1 MTGKSYKIEV
11 SKSAKKDLKSLP
23 RKDLLKIAI
32 LIEEL
37 ANDPFPVGCK
47 KLKGIDNLYRV
58 RQGNYRILYTIENK
72 ILTIVILKVGHR
84 SKVYQF

>member
-32 LIEEL
+32 FIEEL
-37 ANDPFPVGCK
+37 ANDPLPAGCK

-58 RQGNYRILYTIENK
+58 RQGNYRILYTIESK
-72 ILTIVILKVGHR
+72 IITIVILKVAHR